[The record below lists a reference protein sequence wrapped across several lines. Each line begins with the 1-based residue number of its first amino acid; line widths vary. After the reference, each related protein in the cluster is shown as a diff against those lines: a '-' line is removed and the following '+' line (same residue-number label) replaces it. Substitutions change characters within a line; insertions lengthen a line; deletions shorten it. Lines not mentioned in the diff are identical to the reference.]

1 MSNSGASPRLRQP
14 SGGWCAARSTPSN
27 SWPDGYAIP
36 NRRIMY
42 AALNWCQEH
51 HTEIID
57 TLRTLMGGVP
67 LQMPA
72 DSTILDDP
80 ALKEVFD
87 RWWGTPAIEAADR
100 MKLYKLGWDITGS
113 EFAGRHQL
121 YEKFYAGHSA
131 LVRASCDREA
141 PWEEFHATVDRAL
154 AEASSESA
162 LGKRRAG
169 TDRVD

>member
-1 MSNSGASPRLRQP
+1 
-14 SGGWCAARSTPSN
+14 
-27 SWPDGYAIP
+27 
-36 NRRIMY
+36 
-42 AALNWCQEH
+42 
-51 HTEIID
+51 
-57 TLRTLMGGVP
+57 
-67 LQMPA
+67 MPA

-80 ALKEVFD
+80 VLKEVFD
-87 RWWGTPAIEAADR
+87 RWWSTPAIEAADR

-141 PWEEFHATVDRAL
+141 PWEVSTRPSIERWPRLHR
-154 AEASSESA
+154 SPCSA
-162 LGKRRAG
+162 KPRAG